1 MKLNKFTYLFK
12 AYFTYSNRERNA
24 IVVLLVL
31 IFVMQISLFAL
42 HWIPSKNVGT
52 NVDAV
57 TKSKLEV
64 LKSYSTDSVSEK
76 SYHKTERKIALK
88 EFNPNEISI
97 DEWMDLGLSEKQ
109 AAVLVRWRDKKPFQT
124 KADVRKVFVVKENLY
139 LQWEPYILLPENVDV
154 PTQKKETKDF
164 QNTLPQKTITLLNIN
179 SATVEEF
186 DALPLIGEGRA
197 KAMVRYRDYLGGFV
211 STEQLREIKMLP
223 DSVLE
228 VILPRVKTD
237 GKVLKYLNIN
247 ADTLRHPYLPKP
259 MATII
264 VNYRVQ
270 HGAYE
275 NVEDLSKISLL
286 DAEIMRKLAP
296 YLTVNSK

>member
-1 MKLNKFTYLFK
+1 MRLNKFTYILK
-12 AYFTYSNRERNA
+12 AYLTYSNRERNA
-24 IVVLLVL
+24 IVVLLFL
-31 IFVMQISLFAL
+31 IFIMQISLFAL
-42 HWIPSKNVGT
+42 HWIPSKKIAT

-57 TKSKLEV
+57 TKSKLEL
-64 LKSYSTDSVSEK
+64 LKSYSADSLSEK
-76 SYHKTERKIALK
+76 NYNKPERKIELK
-88 EFNPNEISI
+88 EFNPNEISV
-97 DEWMDLGLSEKQ
+97 DEWIRLGLSEKQ
-109 AAVLVRWRDKKPFQT
+109 AAVLMRWRDKNPFKT
-124 KADVRKVFVVKENLY
+124 KADVSKVFVVKESLY
-139 LQWEPYILLPENVDV
+139 LQWEPYILLPENVDD
-154 PTQKKETKDF
+154 PTQKKEKKGF
-164 QNTLPQKTITLLNIN
+164 QNALPQKTNTQLNIN

-197 KAMVRYRDYLGGFV
+197 KAMVRYRDYLGGFI
-211 STEQLREIKMLP
+211 SIEQLREIKMLP

-247 ADTLRHPYLPKP
+247 ADTLRHPYLPKQ
-259 MATII
+259 MASII

-270 HGAYE
+270 HGDYK
-275 NVEDLSKISLL
+275 NVEDLSKIHLL

>member
-1 MKLNKFTYLFK
+1 MRLNKFTYIFK

-31 IFVMQISLFAL
+31 IFIMQISLFAL
-42 HWIPSKNVGT
+42 HWIPSKNMAT

-57 TKSKLEV
+57 TKSKLEL
-64 LKSYSTDSVSEK
+64 LKNYSADSLHEK
-76 SYHKTERKIALK
+76 SYHKPERKIALK
-88 EFNPNEISI
+88 EFDPNKISI
-97 DEWMDLGLSEKQ
+97 EDWMDLGLSEKQ
-109 AAVLVRWRDKKPFQT
+109 AAVMMRWRDKKPFQT
-124 KADVRKVFVVKENLY
+124 KADVSKVFVVKENLY
-139 LQWEPYILLPENVDV
+139 LQWEPYILLPDNIDV
-154 PTQKKETKDF
+154 PTQKEDKRGF
-164 QNTLPQKTITLLNIN
+164 QNSFPQKTFTQLNIN
-179 SATVEEF
+179 AATVEEL
-186 DALPLIGEGRA
+186 DGLPLIGEGRA
-197 KAMVRYRDYLGGFV
+197 KAMARYRDYLGGFI
-211 STEQLREIKMLP
+211 SIEQLREIKMLP

-259 MATII
+259 MASII

-270 HGAYE
+270 HGDYK
-275 NVEDLSKISLL
+275 NVEDLSKIRLL

>member
-1 MKLNKFTYLFK
+1 MRLNKFTYLFK

-31 IFVMQISLFAL
+31 IFIMQISLFAL
-42 HWIPSKNVGT
+42 HWIPSKKIAT
-52 NVDAV
+52 NIDAV
-57 TKSKLEV
+57 TKSKIDSLQK
-64 LKSYSTDSVSEK
+64 KSSDSSYTNN
-76 SYHKTERKIALK
+76 YHKADRKITLK
-88 EFNPNEISI
+88 EFNPNEISQ
-97 DEWMDLGLSEKQ
+97 DEWMSLGLSEKQ
-109 AAVLVRWRDKKPFQT
+109 AAVLMRWRDKKPFQC

-139 LQWEPYILLPENVDV
+139 LQWEPYILLPENVDD
-154 PTQKKETKDF
+154 PTEKKEKRIF
-164 QNTLPQKTITLLNIN
+164 ENAASNQISKQLNIN
-179 SATVEEF
+179 TASLEEF

-197 KAMVRYRDYLGGFV
+197 KAMLRYRDYLGGYISV
-211 STEQLREIKMLP
+211 EQLREIKMLP

-247 ADTLRHPYLPKP
+247 ADTLRHPYLSKP
-259 MATII
+259 MASII
-264 VNYRVQ
+264 VNYKIQ
-270 HGAYE
+270 HGNYKK
-275 NVEDLSKISLL
+275 VEDLSKIYLL